1 MPTFMKELIDALAA
15 SFGGLKGYIIKKLL
29 EWGGRYLLDL
39 YYKMIR
45 DKKQKEAME
54 KVDQDVELKK
64 PRDEETRKN
73 EQDFI
78 NS

>member
-1 MPTFMKELIDALAA
+1 MPTFMKELIDALA
-15 SFGGLKGYIIKKLL
+15 SKFGGLKGYIIKKLL